1 MKKYYDTSYIEY
13 DCKKYCLYCGKE
25 IKVVEDCYGNHGRDV
40 DYYYPCDCDGA
51 KEEQLLLERLADAK
65 KQLKA
70 HIEKGKSENKAV
82 MAKKEQEDKIK
93 NLMNNSL
100 SRAQLVILDP
110 EKA

>member
-1 MKKYYDTSYIEY
+1 MKKHYNTSCVEY

-25 IKVVEDCYGNHGRDV
+25 IEVVEDCYGNHGRDV
-40 DYYYPCDCDGA
+40 DYYYPCDCNGA

-65 KQLKA
+65 NQLKA
-70 HIEKGKSENKAV
+70 HIEKAKSDNKMV
-82 MAKKEQEDKIK
+82 VSKKDQEEKIK

-100 SRAQLVILDP
+100 SRAKLITLDQ